1 MFVAECAV
9 DSIFKPAHFCTQC
22 SFNENTTLFSRI
34 VFRRA
39 EAMLKRCLSGNAD
52 GHAIWNNNSA
62 IASIPP
68 PLNAFLL
75 PFYCFPTFRLQI
87 LLSWNL
93 KSLTPL
99 YVIIFANCLY
109 SCICPVGRSANTPV
123 FENISRKIS
132 LARSRSRW
140 KNTRRLKK
148 MNSIEE

>member
-1 MFVAECAV
+1 VLLTPYLNLLI
-9 DSIFKPAHFCTQC
+9 SAHNVLSTRTPHYFP
-22 SFNENTTLFSRI
+22 RI

-75 PFYCFPTFRLQI
+75 PFYCFPTFTLQI

-99 YVIIFANCLY
+99 YVVIFANCLY
-109 SCICPVGRSANTPV
+109 SCICPFGRSTNTPV
-123 FENISRKIS
+123 FENIIRKLS
-132 LARSRSRW
+132 LARSRPRW
-140 KNTRRLKK
+140 ENMGWLKN
-148 MNSIEE
+148 MDSIEE